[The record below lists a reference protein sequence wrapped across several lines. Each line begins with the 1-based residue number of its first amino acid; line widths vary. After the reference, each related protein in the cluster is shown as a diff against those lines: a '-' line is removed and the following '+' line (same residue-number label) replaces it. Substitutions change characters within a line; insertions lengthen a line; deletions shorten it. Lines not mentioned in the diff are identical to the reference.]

1 MQIYLDN
8 ASSVP
13 CTKSVLE
20 RFSFLCTEYFANQ
33 ESLSFQ
39 GRRSFSAVKE
49 AQEKVFNLLTG
60 ESPSQGG
67 VLSGNTG
74 SCVLNAA
81 AEGVGNLLNGGIVT
95 TEAEHPALLSSL
107 KRVSARRHIPLFLCP
122 LCRDGS
128 LDLNSLES
136 LLKREKIALLA
147 VHHIQSETGRIQ
159 DLVSVRTLLDSF
171 APSAFFLAD
180 TIQSAGKYPLPWKE
194 AKLDLAF
201 VSGQKLGS
209 PGGAFLLYRKNLGK
223 ILSALRTTEHLP
235 GRSIPANI
243 LLLGEILEK
252 LLPDMDKN
260 LGEAEECKKELLDA
274 VKNLEIPFVP
284 TVPQKSASSYILHFL
299 TAPYQGAILTRMLA
313 QEGIS
318 VAPGSACSSES
329 GEPSRTLKCMGIAKD
344 ALYGALRISFWL
356 HNTAEEVRHL
366 ANSLKACTAKY

>member
-13 CTKSVLE
+13 CTKEVLE
-20 RFSFLCTEYFANQ
+20 RFSFLCAEYFANQ

-49 AQEKVFNLLTG
+49 AQERVFSLLTG
-60 ESPSQGG
+60 EASPQGG
-67 VLSGNTG
+67 VLAGNTG

-81 AEGVGNLLNGGIVT
+81 AEGVGELLNGGIVT
-95 TEAEHPALLSSL
+95 TEAEHPALLAAL

-136 LLKREKIALLA
+136 LLKRDKIALLA

-159 DLVSVRTLLDSF
+159 DLVAARTLLDRF

-209 PGGAFLLYRKNLGK
+209 PGGAFLLYRKNPGR
-223 ILSALRTTEHLP
+223 IFSSLRTAEHLP
-235 GRSIPANI
+235 GRCIPALL

-252 LLPDMDKN
+252 LVPEMNKN
-260 LGEAEECKKELLDA
+260 LAAAEERKKELLDA
-274 VKNLEIPFVP
+274 VK
-284 TVPQKSASSYILHFL
+284 
-299 TAPYQGAILTRMLA
+299 
-313 QEGIS
+313 
-318 VAPGSACSSES
+318 
-329 GEPSRTLKCMGIAKD
+329 TL
-344 ALYGALRISFWL
+344 
-356 HNTAEEVRHL
+356 
-366 ANSLKACTAKY
+366 